1 MKVSR
6 LIQRSR
12 ARRSCRVWPV
22 GGATVGRARKRFS
35 SSDGWLQKLQPHCF
49 HVLFGVLSNM
59 GTQMQNFSVRGF
71 DSWKD
76 NRSVSG
82 LAGWTT

>member
-22 GGATVGRARKRFS
+22 GGATAGGAWKRFS
-35 SSDGWLQKLQPHCF
+35 SSDGWLQKLQLHCF

-59 GTQMQNFSVRGF
+59 GTLTQNS
-71 DSWKD
+71 
-76 NRSVSG
+76 SVSG
-82 LAGWTT
+82 SG